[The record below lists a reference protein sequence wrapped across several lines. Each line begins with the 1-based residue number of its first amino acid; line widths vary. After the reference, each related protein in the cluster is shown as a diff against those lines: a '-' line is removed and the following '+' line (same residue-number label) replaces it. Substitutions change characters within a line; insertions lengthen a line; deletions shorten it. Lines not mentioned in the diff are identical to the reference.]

1 MVSALALPC
10 FFGSA
15 QAAETIAVHLPHR
28 LSVGKD
34 VRVGF
39 RAAAL
44 PEHGYYYAVI
54 VLKPYRHYTRSSPPP
69 CSTSSNMQRTDYG
82 DPGPKGLV
90 VLTLAPGKSS
100 TRRWCPGGTYMG
112 GVYAVPHPPPCES
125 AYGCGAEPYERPGCA
140 GVGPGCVHGVI
151 ARPKEYAY
159 PDGLPSP
166 RTKGTR
172 IVGRFTVRFPR

>member
-1 MVSALALPC
+1 MVGALVLLC
-10 FFGSA
+10 CFGSA

-34 VRVGF
+34 VHVSF

-54 VLKPYRHYTRSSPPP
+54 VLKPYRHYTRSAPPH

-82 DPGPKGLV
+82 DPGSKGLV
-90 VLTLAPGKSS
+90 SLTLAPAKSS
-100 TRRWCPGGTYMG
+100 TWRWCPGGTYVG

-125 AYGCGAEPYERPGCA
+125 AYGCGAEPYERTGCA
-140 GVGPGCVHGVI
+140 GVGPGCVRGVVVRRD
-151 ARPKEYAY
+151 AYAY
-159 PDGLPSP
+159 PNGLPSP
-166 RTKGTR
+166 RARGTR
-172 IVGRFTVRFPR
+172 IVGRFTVTFPR